1 MLLGSNLF
9 QPPKGFLGFALVEC
23 GAAGSTGCATRLI
36 EDERCRV
43 QALQQC
49 DHERFCLPS
58 WAHLRVLENAIV
70 KAVEAGAEGLTSSGS
85 CARLASGRGQECLRL
100 MTSYGHAT
108 FLPVSCEFVP
118 FLVSLAWRRILRLAI
133 VKGDEGPMSA
143 ILQVSPKLLLQAE
156 RLHFYAGS
164 QAAATQRTLAYAHL
178 LGLDVQDVS

>member
-49 DHERFCLPS
+49 DHERFYLPS
-58 WAHLRVLENAIV
+58 WAHLRVLENATV

-100 MTSYGHAT
+100 LTSYAQ
-108 FLPVSCEFVP
+108 LPQQHLQDGE
-118 FLVSLAWRRILRLAI
+118 WRRILRLAI
-133 VKGDEGPMSA
+133 VKGDEGPISA
-143 ILQVSPKLLLQAE
+143 ILQVSPKLLLQAD